1 MGVGAVPK
9 EREYR
14 FRIREHERFIVLKAL
29 EDFLQG
35 WYAFTEAYKD
45 PSKLE
50 AMRHM
55 GHVPSKETVNWAT
68 EETKRLITRLQR
80 AAKGRAKRTSDSTFS
95 REASET

>member
-1 MGVGAVPK
+1 MGVGTVPK

-14 FRIREHERFIVLKAL
+14 FRIKEHDRFIILKAL

-35 WYAFTEAYKD
+35 WYVFIEAYKD

-50 AMRHM
+50 AMRRM

-68 EETKRLITRLQR
+68 EETKRLISRLQK
-80 AAKGRAKRTSDSTFS
+80 ATKGRAKRTSDSTFS
-95 REASET
+95 

>member
-1 MGVGAVPK
+1 MGVGTVPK

-14 FRIREHERFIVLKAL
+14 FRIKEHERFIILKAL

-35 WYAFTEAYKD
+35 WNAFTEAYKD

-50 AMRHM
+50 AMRRM

-68 EETKRLITRLQR
+68 EETKRLISRLQK
-80 AAKGRAKRTSDSTFS
+80 ATKGKAKRTSDREFS
-95 REASET
+95 SMS